1 MIHKEALLE
10 QDLDPAQLPPGLC
23 PYIRGPY
30 AAELW
35 TVRQDTFGYT
45 SEYMPKY
52 NSISISGYDVQEA
65 GAWNLRLRLPVT
77 NKYRDETE
85 AEGVYND
92 VLAEVELF
100 AERQG
105 GCLWPRW
112 TYFLIVAL
120 YQVPSAETWRL
131 QLRELATVE
140 RNVNITHSVVDSIG
154 SSVSMCLLPA
164 ATPIQQRIASDRSE
178 VARAV
183 SSILN
188 AVRRVRLA
196 RSAFLIELVRTKDIR
211 TNKVLSTSLETK
223 APIPTPNPSEV
234 ATAALGEHSD
244 ADHDQED
251 LAFAPTE
258 VVVDD
263 EGDVLPATTD
273 EAHLFTTFRARYR
286 YTANNST
293 VVGYKSVPF
302 HAEDVRLWRQQRLA
316 HVLPTVAEKTVGPS
330 DQLGKRFQSK
340 TSPKATADE
349 MADDTADK
357 TPDFWGEVLNPSS
370 WPHISPPTTPPPSN
384 VATAVFGEHRDGHDQ
399 EDLAFAPTQV
409 VVDDEGD
416 VLPATTD
423 EADLFTT
430 FPARYRYAADNST
443 VD

>member
-1 MIHKEALLE
+1 MNMPWLHHAK
-10 QDLDPAQLPPGLC
+10 
-23 PYIRGPY
+23 
-30 AAELW
+30 AAATDFVRELW
-35 TVRQDTFGYT
+35 STDGLLNYLTA
-45 SEYMPKY
+45 K
-52 NSISISGYDVQEA
+52 
-65 GAWNLRLRLPVT
+65 
-77 NKYRDETE
+77 
-85 AEGVYND
+85 
-92 VLAEVELF
+92 
-100 AERQG
+100 
-105 GCLWPRW
+105 

-164 ATPIQQRIASDRSE
+164 ATPIQERIASDRSE

-183 SSILN
+183 SSSLN

-223 APIPTPNPSEV
+223 CRPQTHGRTNWKSWRLTTNVLTTLKHTASTALQVLPLTLWMHPSLLQILRKSPLPCLV
-234 ATAALGEHSD
+234 NIVSG
-244 ADHDQED
+244 HDQED

-399 EDLAFAPTQV
+399 EDLAFAPTEV
-409 VVDDEGD
+409 VVHG
-416 VLPATTD
+416 
-423 EADLFTT
+423 
-430 FPARYRYAADNST
+430 
-443 VD
+443 

>member
-1 MIHKEALLE
+1 MNMPWLHHAK
-10 QDLDPAQLPPGLC
+10 
-23 PYIRGPY
+23 
-30 AAELW
+30 AAATDFVRELW
-35 TVRQDTFGYT
+35 STDGLLNYLTA
-45 SEYMPKY
+45 K
-52 NSISISGYDVQEA
+52 
-65 GAWNLRLRLPVT
+65 
-77 NKYRDETE
+77 
-85 AEGVYND
+85 
-92 VLAEVELF
+92 
-100 AERQG
+100 
-105 GCLWPRW
+105 

-164 ATPIQQRIASDRSE
+164 ATPIQERIASDRSE

-183 SSILN
+183 SSSLN

-273 EAHLFTTFRARYR
+273 EAHL
-286 YTANNST
+286 
-293 VVGYKSVPF
+293 
-302 HAEDVRLWRQQRLA
+302 
-316 HVLPTVAEKTVGPS
+316 
-330 DQLGKRFQSK
+330 
-340 TSPKATADE
+340 
-349 MADDTADK
+349 
-357 TPDFWGEVLNPSS
+357 
-370 WPHISPPTTPPPSN
+370 
-384 VATAVFGEHRDGHDQ
+384 
-399 EDLAFAPTQV
+399 
-409 VVDDEGD
+409 
-416 VLPATTD
+416 
-423 EADLFTT
+423 
-430 FPARYRYAADNST
+430 
-443 VD
+443 